1 MAETLTAV
9 EAELARLGA
18 ENARLLRLL
27 KLKYK
32 TARHFTVTITDDS
45 LTMERRQD
53 QISTEAALDGFYVLR
68 APVPASD
75 LNAPG
80 VVAACKNL
88 KYVSGTSGRSNPMT
102 WTCARCSTGWK
113 NASKRTC

>member
-1 MAETLTAV
+1 MAETLTTV

-53 QISTEAALDGFYVLR
+53 QIST
-68 APVPASD
+68 
-75 LNAPG
+75 
-80 VVAACKNL
+80 
-88 KYVSGTSGRSNPMT
+88 
-102 WTCARCSTGWK
+102 
-113 NASKRTC
+113 